1 MISSQLNR
9 WLWKWHVIAGLLS
22 LPFVILLTITGTIY
36 LFKADLNNIIYED
49 IKFVEVPETSK
60 ALSLSLQK
68 KAVTVYTQQPIIK
81 LFLSLGSNEATGFQI
96 KSHDRTVHI
105 VYVNPYTAKVTGD
118 IKQTDTL
125 MYTIRKLHGELL
137 LNKPGTLLVE
147 LVASWFVVLLIT
159 GLVIWFPLKKTS
171 LGGFFTIRLKSSKR
185 LMWRDIHAVFSF
197 WVSIILLIIIAGA
210 MPWTDVFGSQL
221 KWVQKQTSS
230 GYPILW
236 RKNTTLESSMFGSKL
251 SLDDMMKIANKQQL
265 LGQITMTLP
274 LSDQGVF
281 SVSNRSFWLSD
292 QQVLHIDQYTG
303 AIIKKLTWQDVG
315 FLMDV
320 RQVFMRLHQ
329 GEYGRPNW
337 WILLGTCLLFF
348 TASVGGVMSYLTR
361 RLSGQLGLPQVPE
374 TFKVGYIVLFI
385 IGGLGVVF
393 PLFGLSVVLIILIQA
408 TLAFKQYRQHKSA

>member
-1 MISSQLNR
+1 MISSQFNR

-22 LPFVILLTITGTIY
+22 LPFVILLTITGAIY
-36 LFKADLNNIIYED
+36 LFKADLNNIIYEN
-49 IKFVEVPETSK
+49 IKFVEVPVTTK
-60 ALSLSLQK
+60 ALSLSLQENAV
-68 KAVTVYTQQPIIK
+68 KAYTQQPIIK
-81 LFLSLGSNEATGFQI
+81 LFISLESNEATGFQV
-96 KSHDRTVHI
+96 KSHDRTAHI
-105 VYVNPYTAKVTGD
+105 VYVNPYTAKITGD

-159 GLVIWFPLKKTS
+159 GLVIWFPLKKIS

-185 LMWRDIHAVFSF
+185 LMWRDLHAVFSF
-197 WVSIILLIIIAGA
+197 WISIILLIIIAGA

-221 KWVQKQTSS
+221 KWVQKQTNS
-230 GYPILW
+230 GYPMLW
-236 RKNTTLESSMFGSKL
+236 RKNTTLESSMLGSKL
-251 SLDDMMKIANKQQL
+251 SLDDMIKIANKQQL
-265 LGQITMTLP
+265 LGKITMKLP

-292 QQVLHIDQYTG
+292 QQVLHIDQYSG

-315 FLMDV
+315 FLMEV

-329 GEYGRPNW
+329 GEYGRANW

-361 RLSGQLGLPQVPE
+361 RPSGQLGLPQVPE
-374 TFKVGYIVLFI
+374 AFKVGYIVLFI

-408 TLAFKQYRQHKSA
+408 TLAFKQYRQHKLA